1 MLHRMPIFPV
11 VPVVSALV
19 LAGCQP
25 YGYPSYW
32 SNNRLP
38 PGAAAQSH
46 AAQPPAMPSEA
57 QAPAAVPQA
66 AAPATPPAAPQAAA
80 PATPPAVAAA
90 TPPAAVPQAA
100 APAAAAATPA
110 AEADASVA
118 VNLDE
123 CRHSVSFSAK
133 PATRGESPASAGTE
147 TVEYVYESGSYGERA
162 LCTCKIDIDYSK
174 LTQFDAVE
182 NARRNVEKRGFT
194 LERAVFDD
202 TEQTGKELSFEAS
215 GKHDSDQSFLVGRN
229 LYGEC
234 GLTVTATG
242 TSYADFVRAKK
253 FLASVSAEQ
262 EEKDTGTGYAATI
275 TTAAKAD
282 EAQPAKAED
291 SGATQQATNTGT
303 TTPPTPPV
311 APTKLTQPI
320 DKPVE
325 PAPATD
331 KAADVTP
338 AKDVVTSGS
347 DAQASATPPSQPPS
361 QPPGTVA
368 ARLLQLNELLEQ
380 KLITQSEYDARRRA
394 ILDSL

>member
-32 SNNRLP
+32 SNNRPP

-46 AAQPPAMPSEA
+46 AAQPPAEPGQTE
-57 QAPAAVPQA
+57 AAVTPPA
-66 AAPATPPAAPQAAA
+66 AAPAAPQ
-80 PATPPAVAAA
+80 TAA
-90 TPPAAVPQAA
+90 TPPAAAP
-100 APAAAAATPA
+100 APAAAAAATPPTPA
-110 AEADASVA
+110 EASVA
-118 VNLDE
+118 VNLGE
-123 CRHSVSFSAK
+123 CGRSVSFSAK
-133 PATRGESPASAGTE
+133 PAAPEQSPASAGTE
-147 TVEYVYESGSYGERA
+147 TVEYVYENGSYGERA
-162 LCTCKIDIDYSK
+162 LCTCKIDLDFSK

-194 LERAVFDD
+194 LEKAVFDE
-202 TEQTGKELSFEAS
+202 TEQTGKELAFEAS
-215 GKHDSDQSFLVGRN
+215 GKHDSAQSFLVGRN
-229 LYGEC
+229 LYGGC

-242 TSYADFVRAKK
+242 TSYADFVRAKR
-253 FLASVSAEQ
+253 FLASVADAQ
-262 EEKDTGTGYAATI
+262 AEKDTGTGYGATI
-275 TTAAKAD
+275 TTAGKED
-282 EAQPAKAED
+282 EAPPAKVAD
-291 SGATQQATNTGT
+291 NASTQQATSTGT
-303 TTPPTPPV
+303 TAAPAPPAPPTN
-311 APTKLTQPI
+311 LTQPV
-320 DKPVE
+320 DKSVE

-331 KAADVTP
+331 KAAEATA
-338 AKDVVTSGS
+338 AKDAVITGA
-347 DAQASATPPSQPPS
+347 DAQQASATPPSQPPS

>member
-25 YGYPSYW
+25 YGYPNYW
-32 SNNRLP
+32 NSNRP
-38 PGAAAQSH
+38 PPASPAAAQSH
-46 AAQPPAMPSEA
+46 AAQPPATPSE
-57 QAPAAVPQA
+57 PGG
-66 AAPATPPAAPQAAA
+66 TPPVAAAPQAAA
-80 PATPPAVAAA
+80 AVPATQVAAA
-90 TPPAAVPQAA
+90 TTPP
-100 APAAAAATPA
+100 T
-110 AEADASVA
+110 EADAAVA
-118 VNLDE
+118 VNLNE
-123 CRHSVSFSAK
+123 CRRSVSFSAK
-133 PATRGESPASAGTE
+133 PATPGQSPASPGTE
-147 TVEYVYESGSYGERA
+147 TIEYVYESGSYGERA
-162 LCTCKIDIDYSK
+162 RCTCKIDIDYSK

-194 LERAVFDD
+194 LEKAVFDD
-202 TEQTGKELSFEAS
+202 TEQTGKELAFEAS

-262 EEKDTGTGYAATI
+262 EEKAAGTGYGATI
-275 TTAAKAD
+275 TTAGKGAD
-282 EAQPAKAED
+282 DAQAPKAED
-291 SGATQQATNTGT
+291 AGATQQATNTGT
-303 TTPPTPPV
+303 TAPPTPP
-311 APTKLTQPI
+311 APPKSLTQPV
-320 DKPVE
+320 DKPAAPLAASDKAAE
-325 PAPATD
+325 PAPA
-331 KAADVTP
+331 
-338 AKDVVTSGS
+338 KDVATAGS
-347 DAQASATPPSQPPS
+347 DAQASADRPTTPQPSS

-380 KLITQSEYDARRRA
+380 KLITPGEYDARRRA